1 MAPSCKS
8 FLAGGIV
15 WNLTR
20 FYGHVGAA
28 KREDSWRLLQLISS
42 DIHFPWYCFVDFNE
56 IIKSSEK
63 RGGGTKP
70 YRQMASFQNC
80 ITNSSLYEIKT
91 TGQKFTWFN
100 KISYLSYTTERLDR
114 ALASIEGIKCLL
126 GTFCEVLP
134 RTKSDHSPLLIN
146 LRKSNFGP
154 KINIHIFKYEAAWD
168 LREEFSK
175 TIQVGY
181 KEHLH

>member
-80 ITNSSLYEIKT
+80 ITNSSLYEIKI
-91 TGQKFTWFN
+91 TGQKFTWSN
-100 KISYLSYTTERLDR
+100 KRFDLSFTTKILDR
-114 ALASIEGIKCLL
+114 ALASNEGMNYIP

-134 RTKSDHSPLLIN
+134 RINLDHSHLLIN
-146 LRKSNFGP
+146 LCKGNSSP
-154 KINIHIFKYEAAWD
+154 YIH
-168 LREEFSK
+168 
-175 TIQVGY
+175 V
-181 KEHLH
+181 HL